1 MSIRAIIIEDETN
14 GLRNLLAQI
23 DDNCKEIEVIA
34 TGISNADLTRL
45 ITEHDKN
52 PFEVAFLDIKVTD
65 GLIFKS
71 LQAAESTPFDI
82 IFVTTYQEY
91 ALRSYEFAAIDY
103 ILKPVDPED
112 LKRAVSRIRRN
123 NPQTKSR
130 LNTLRKIQKQQ
141 LTLEDSIP
149 IAGGSQ
155 VRYVKIKNIV
165 RLEGIDNYTRII
177 MANGEKHTASQ
188 TLKTYDLLLTPLN
201 FVRVHKKHLVNKE
214 HITAYDRGNKIRTLT
229 LQNGEKSRS
238 SPPQN
243 KRPALTL
250 ASPLPLP
257 TPLCLSLK
265 RPTILLWVF
274 STSFLTRKKSKT
286 STKDLKKQK
295 RTFFPKSPKP

>member
-1 MSIRAIIIEDETN
+1 MSIRAVIIEDETN

-45 ITEHDKN
+45 ISEHDKN

-229 LQNGEKSRS
+229 LQNGEKVEVARRRISV
-238 SPPQN
+238 
-243 KRPALTL
+243 
-250 ASPLPLP
+250 
-257 TPLCLSLK
+257 
-265 RPTILLWVF
+265 LL
-274 STSFLTRKKSKT
+274 
-286 STKDLKKQK
+286 
-295 RTFFPKSPKP
+295 